1 MYVKLRAKKVR
12 SPERNLSTPAKLLR
26 LILKSKY
33 VSLSFYI
40 RRILAPIFSNEMR
53 DIFLEFRVRVN
64 ISAEF

>member
-1 MYVKLRAKKVR
+1 MYVKLRAKKAR
-12 SPERNLSTPAKLLR
+12 SPEGNLSTPAKLLR
-26 LILKSKY
+26 LILKRKY

-64 ISAEF
+64 VSAEF